1 MINKIGQEPVPCRD
15 SSIAMVAW
23 SRVSW
28 PALMLAGRLH
38 GSLAFQQAG
47 SMSVCS
53 YIYPNAL
60 QSTLLHRHPHI
71 QLHAWPSCRMSA
83 QPLGTTTGRMDIQE
97 DGLQVIVMASRKGGA
112 GKTTLSS
119 HLAVEAERA
128 GAGTVAMA
136 DMDPQGGLADWFN
149 ARQAETPIF
158 VDASKGLA
166 MAVKSCRAGGVDLL
180 IIDTP
185 PSVTDTISAVVREAD
200 LVVVPVRPSPNDLRA
215 VAGTVELVKRA
226 KKPMAF
232 VVTQTTPRARIT
244 AEAAIAL
251 SQHGTVA
258 PSMLASR
265 IDFATSMTDGRTA
278 GELDPS
284 SRSAAE
290 VAALWIYLETRL
302 KEIARG

>member
-1 MINKIGQEPVPCRD
+1 MAE
-15 SSIAMVAW
+15 
-23 SRVSW
+23 
-28 PALMLAGRLH
+28 
-38 GSLAFQQAG
+38 SLYAKMPSCQAG
-47 SMSVCS
+47 
-53 YIYPNAL
+53 L
-60 QSTLLHRHPHI
+60 QV
-71 QLHAWPSCRMSA
+71 
-83 QPLGTTTGRMDIQE
+83 IQE
-97 DGLQVIVMASRKGGA
+97 GGLQVIVLASRKGGA

-128 GAGTVAMA
+128 GIGTVAMA

-158 VDASKGLA
+158 VNASTGLPA
-166 MAVKSCRAGGVDLL
+166 AVETCRSGGVDLL

-185 PSVTDTISAVVREAD
+185 PSVTDVIAAVVREAN

-215 VAGTVELVKRA
+215 VAGTVELVRKAKR
-226 KKPMAF
+226 PMVF

-265 IDFATSMTDGRTA
+265 VDFATSMTDGRTA

-284 SRSAAE
+284 SRSASE
-290 VAALWIYLETRL
+290 VTALWVYLESRL